1 MVFAWSESREKS
13 TLCLH
18 INKFICTFVSLVIT
32 AFSLF
37 MNVEVTERIEQD
49 KDANLFSGMRNSAF
63 LTDYNELLPYE
74 SDNPQYLFYFA
85 KTLREEKR
93 YEDSNAILRRGTL
106 VSADPMFYIIM
117 GNNYRDEQLYDMA
130 REAYEK
136 AYAIMPNRLYPLYQL
151 MMMYDE
157 TGNKKAA
164 TNMAKRIKHSYVK
177 IESKATEQMVEKA
190 DSIIIMN

>member
-1 MVFAWSESREKS
+1 MAFGCFLNKMVG
-13 TLCLH
+13 
-18 INKFICTFVSLVIT
+18 
-32 AFSLF
+32 
-37 MNVEVTERIEQD
+37 ERIEQD
-49 KDANLFSGMRNSAF
+49 KDANLFTGMRNSAF

-74 SDNPQYLFYFA
+74 TDNPQYLFDFA

-93 YEDSNAILRRGTL
+93 YMDSNAILRRGTL

-151 MMMYDE
+151 MMMYDD

-177 IESKATEQMVEKA
+177 IPSKATEQMVEKA
-190 DSIIIMN
+190 DSILRS